1 MVSSTIFSHRRRK
14 APDTTA
20 RHPAPAVS
28 GTMRLLNVDTF
39 QFAEFFYQTP
49 PPYAILSHTWGDD
62 SEEVS
67 YSNVLAGRLDSP
79 DTRPAK
85 VSGCCDQAR
94 KDGYEYVWIDTC
106 CIDKT
111 NSVELHEA
119 INSMFKW
126 YRDAAICYVYLAD
139 VPPGDEI
146 HNPNSRFH
154 MSRWFERGWTLQEL
168 LAPLHLRFY
177 DADWQF
183 LSTKGELCEVIEGIT
198 GIPSPYLLGIHELH
212 HASIAQRMSW
222 AASRVTKREEDIA
235 YCLLGIFDIVMLMIY
250 GEGHNAFRRLQEEI
264 IRKHTSDDSILAW
277 GLYPNTPPRLSS
289 ALAIHPSQFA
299 LSGQIVSRPGPG
311 TDSLDVHTGPIR
323 LNLRIL
329 PQPGPDEMLGALR
342 CGPEHDP
349 QMSVC
354 LPLTRPSGD
363 EDGDYSRISE
373 RCAVLKRIVDSHR
386 ALPCRIRVDGKPRQ
400 STASA
405 QMHFFHIQRSPSA
418 RNLEIVDVQPPERW
432 HKERSLIEAPAPN
445 GDGQHRA
452 FLRLRDGNRESSDFV
467 IVLEAVASGPA
478 LRAQCDVMTA
488 SKDTPLSEIQG
499 MIDAMRL
506 RLHQALRQSANNG
519 ALTLRAV
526 LKSEATQRT
535 FSLRLEKLSD
545 APAQTTNA
553 TLELENIRRN
563 MEMECLRKADE
574 AVVDEIEALEHKKK
588 AERMSLEEVDMTLL
602 RVEEE
607 LQMLLNRKSR
617 LDNDKAGH
625 VLRLDAIRE
634 EIGEKRLKMHT
645 LDSWLGAAG
654 EEMKSF
660 VNGDGTRVVAGSQT
674 LHLAAEKGYED
685 LVKALLEK
693 GASIEDTAKRGWTPL
708 HAAAWSGH
716 TGTVQLLL
724 DKGANME
731 IKADDDWT
739 PLHSAVQKGHES
751 VVRLLLERGAKMT
764 PTFLNGWIP
773 LLTATLYGF
782 ESIVRLL
789 LDHGADVAARSNK
802 DSASLHIAA
811 QFGHL
816 AVAELLL
823 ARGADVMTR
832 AKESLTPLHLAAS
845 FGHQDIVSL
854 LLDKGASHLA
864 TLVGSNS
871 TALHMASH
879 RGRENVVRLLLER
892 GASPT
897 AVETDGS
904 TPLHSAAV
912 EGSVGIMRLLIE
924 HGAEVEAQSK
934 DGSVL
939 ALAAYYGHEDAVR
952 FLIRKGA
959 DITDRLA
966 LVFAHRGALR
976 FPNRPGFD
984 AIARILHGDRAD
996 APKRPRLE
1004 VAKEMPAGG
1013 AMAMTS
1019 PRKRHILIGEPSP
1032 ADHMARTRTSSLNVT
1047 GASSYVKHSQSL
1059 STDSYAGKGHAGA
1072 EEEIGDSEENLE
1084 QSADIEKGA
1093 EFIERAKGAGR
1104 ERANREDAGKGGTK
1118 DYSAD
1123 IAKATDFILRSRRPP
1138 RAGANGEDARKGG
1151 IEKPYADIMKAVE
1164 FIERSRGPARDMQ
1177 RGNREDTRK
1186 LQTEGRQSWWRK
1198 EKT

>member
-1 MVSSTIFSHRRRK
+1 
-14 APDTTA
+14 
-20 RHPAPAVS
+20 
-28 GTMRLLNVDTF
+28 MRLLNVDTF

-67 YSNVLAGRLDSP
+67 YSNVLAGRLESP
-79 DTRPAK
+79 ETRPAK

-154 MSRWFERGWTLQEL
+154 TSRWFKRGWTLQEL

-183 LSTKGELCEVIEGIT
+183 LSTKGELCEVIEDIT

-212 HASIAQRMSW
+212 HASIAQRLSW

-277 GLYPNTPPRLSS
+277 GLYPNTPPRFSS

-363 EDGDYSRISE
+363 EDGEYSRISE
-373 RCAVLKRIVDSHR
+373 RCAVLEKMADSHV
-386 ALPCRIRVDGKPRQ
+386 AIPCRIRVDSKPTQ
-400 STASA
+400 STAPA
-405 QMHFFHIQRSPSA
+405 QAHFFHIQRSPSA
-418 RNLEIVDVQPPERW
+418 RDLEIVDVQPPKRW

-499 MIDAMRL
+499 MIDALRL
-506 RLHQALRQSANNG
+506 RSHQALRQSANNG
-519 ALTLRAV
+519 ALTLQAV
-526 LKSEATQRT
+526 LVSEARQRT

-545 APAQTTNA
+545 PPPQTTNA
-553 TLELENIRRN
+553 TLELECIRRT
-563 MEMECLRKADE
+563 MEMECLRQADE
-574 AVVDEIEALEHKKK
+574 AVVGEIDALEQKKE
-588 AERMSLEEVDMTLL
+588 AERMSLEEVDRTLL
-602 RVEEE
+602 RVEEQ
-607 LQMLLNRKSR
+607 LQILLNRKSR
-617 LDNDKAGH
+617 LENDKAGH

-634 EIGEKRLKMHT
+634 EIGEKRLKMNT

-685 LVKALLEK
+685 LVQALLEK
-693 GASIEDTAKRGWTPL
+693 GAPIEATATEGLTPL
-708 HAAAWSGH
+708 HVAARNGH
-716 TGTVQLLL
+716 MGTVQLLL

-731 IKADDDWT
+731 TKAEDDWT
-739 PLHSAVQKGHES
+739 PLHSATKKGHER

-764 PTFLNGWIP
+764 PTSSNGCIP
-773 LLTATLYGF
+773 LLTATHYGF

-789 LDHGADVAARSNK
+789 LDHGADVDARSNN
-802 DSASLHIAA
+802 DTAPLHVAA
-811 QFGHL
+811 QYGHF
-816 AVAELLL
+816 AIAELLL
-823 ARGADVMTR
+823 ARGADVMMR
-832 AKESLTPLHLAAS
+832 GKESSTPLHLAATY
-845 FGHQDIVSL
+845 GHRDIVSL
-854 LLDKGASHLA
+854 LLDKGASLSA

-879 RGRENVVRLLLER
+879 HERENENVVRLLLER
-892 GASPT
+892 GANPK

-904 TPLHSAAV
+904 TPLHSAAAGGLV
-912 EGSVGIMRLLIE
+912 SIMRLLIE
-924 HGAEVEAQSK
+924 HGAEVGAKSE

-939 ALAAYYGHEDAVR
+939 ALVAYYGHEDAAR
-952 FLIRKGA
+952 FLISKGA
-959 DITDRLA
+959 DVTDRRA
-966 LVFAHRGALR
+966 LKFAKRQG
-976 FPNRPGFD
+976 ND
-984 AIARILHGDRAD
+984 AIVRILNVDRAD
-996 APKRPRLE
+996 APKSPRSE
-1004 VAKEMPAGG
+1004 VLKEMPAGEAFFG
-1013 AMAMTS
+1013 TPS
-1019 PRKRHILIGEPSP
+1019 RRTVRNILSTGPSH
-1032 ADHMARTRTSSLNVT
+1032 ADHIARTRNSSRNATV
-1047 GASSYVKHSQSL
+1047 ASSHARGSDSAITDGHGDKTQSEVGQEMDQSKELTPFTSEGQKKAL
-1059 STDSYAGKGHAGA
+1059 SVTEAV
-1072 EEEIGDSEENLE
+1072 IRTQMNR
-1084 QSADIEKGA
+1084 EKA
-1093 EFIERAKGAGR
+1093 SMERASRNEDKKTVSTEPAVAPELVAGLRGYGSPMEICGAPGR
-1104 ERANREDAGKGGTK
+1104 K
-1118 DYSAD
+1118 
-1123 IAKATDFILRSRRPP
+1123 
-1138 RAGANGEDARKGG
+1138 DARKPQ
-1151 IEKPYADIMKAVE
+1151 I
-1164 FIERSRGPARDMQ
+1164 
-1177 RGNREDTRK
+1177 
-1186 LQTEGRQSWWRK
+1186 K
-1198 EKT
+1198 EKQSLWWLKRT

>member
-1 MVSSTIFSHRRRK
+1 
-14 APDTTA
+14 
-20 RHPAPAVS
+20 
-28 GTMRLLNVDTF
+28 MRLLNVDTF

-67 YSNVLAGRLDSP
+67 YSNVLAGRLESP
-79 DTRPAK
+79 ETRPAK

-139 VPPGDEI
+139 VPTGDEI
-146 HNPNSRFH
+146 HNPDSRFYS
-154 MSRWFERGWTLQEL
+154 SRWFQRGWTLQEL
-168 LAPLHLRFY
+168 LAPLRLRFY
-177 DADWQF
+177 DDDWLF
-183 LSTKGELCEVIEGIT
+183 LGTKGELCDVIEDIT

-222 AASRVTKREEDIA
+222 AANRVTKREEDIA
-235 YCLLGIFDIVMLMIY
+235 YCLLGVFGIVMSMIY
-250 GEGHNAFRRLQEEI
+250 GEGPNAFRRLQEEI
-264 IRKHTSDDSILAW
+264 MRKHTSDDSILAW
-277 GLYPNTPPRLSS
+277 GLSPLKPFNSSS
-289 ALAIHPSQFA
+289 ALATHPSHSSSVLATHPSQFA
-299 LSGQIVSRPGPG
+299 LSGQIVSRPQPG
-311 TDSLDVHTGPIR
+311 TNSLDIR
-323 LNLRIL
+323 AGTLRL
-329 PQPGPDEMLGALR
+329 HLRFPPRLSWTFGALS

-349 QMSVC
+349 QESVL
-354 LPLTRPSGD
+354 LPLTRASGG
-363 EDGDYSRISE
+363 EDNEYTRRSDIG
-373 RCAVLKRIVDSHR
+373 AVLDRVPDSHI
-386 ALPCRIRVDGKPRQ
+386 AFACRIKVDDNPRP
-400 STASA
+400 STSPA
-405 QMHFFHIQRSPSA
+405 QVHYFLIQRSPSV

-432 HKERSLIEAPAPN
+432 HRERSLIEAPAPN

-488 SKDTPLSEIQG
+488 SKDTSLSEIQG

-506 RLHQALRQSANNG
+506 QSHQALRQSANNG
-519 ALTLRAV
+519 ALTLQAV
-526 LKSEATQRT
+526 LISEARQRT

-545 APAQTTNA
+545 APGQTTNA
-553 TLELENIRRN
+553 TLELEIIRRN
-563 MEMECLRKADE
+563 MEMECLRKADK
-574 AVVDEIEALEHKKK
+574 AVVEEMKALEQKKD
-588 AERMSLEEVDMTLL
+588 AERMSLEEVETKLLGVEKELQTLL
-602 RVEEE
+602 E
-607 LQMLLNRKSR
+607 RKAR

-625 VLRLDAIRE
+625 MLRLDAILEERE
-634 EIGEKRLKMHT
+634 GKMLKLST
-645 LDSWLGAAG
+645 LDSWFQTADK
-654 EEMKSF
+654 EMKSL
-660 VNGDGTRVVAGSQT
+660 VDGNIVDGHGQRMVAGRQT
-674 LHLAAEKGYED
+674 LYLAARKGYED
-685 LVKALLEK
+685 LVQALLEK
-693 GASIEDTAKRGWTPL
+693 GAPTEDTDTKGLTPL
-708 HAAAWSGH
+708 HVAAWRGRAEI
-716 TGTVQLLL
+716 VQLLL
-724 DKGANME
+724 NKGANMDA
-731 IKADDDWT
+731 KAGDERT

-764 PTFLNGWIP
+764 PTSNGW
-773 LLTATLYGF
+773 
-782 ESIVRLL
+782 
-789 LDHGADVAARSNK
+789 
-802 DSASLHIAA
+802 
-811 QFGHL
+811 
-816 AVAELLL
+816 
-823 ARGADVMTR
+823 
-832 AKESLTPLHLAAS
+832 TPLHLAAS
-845 FGHQDIVSL
+845 FGDQDIVSL
-854 LLDKGASHLA
+854 LLDKGASRLA

-879 RGRENVVRLLLER
+879 HGRENVVRLLLER

-904 TPLHSAAV
+904 TPLHSAAA

-924 HGAEVEAQSK
+924 HGAEVGAKSK

-959 DITDRLA
+959 DITDRRA
-966 LVFAHRGALR
+966 LMFAHRQG
-976 FPNRPGFD
+976 ND
-984 AIARILHGDRAD
+984 AIARILEGDQAD
-996 APKRPRLE
+996 APKGPRSE
-1004 VAKEMPAGG
+1004 VLKEMPAGG
-1013 AMAMTS
+1013 AMAGTP
-1019 PRKRHILIGEPSP
+1019 PRKWRILIGGPSP

-1059 STDSYAGKGHAGA
+1059 STDGHAGKGHAGA

-1084 QSADIEKGA
+1084 QSTDIEKGA

-1151 IEKPYADIMKAVE
+1151 MEDFSTDIEKATDFILRSRWPPRAGANQEDARKGGIEKPYADIMKAVE
-1164 FIERSRGPARDMQ
+1164 FIERSRGPPRDMQ

-1186 LQTEGRQSWWRK
+1186 PQTEGRQSWWRK

>member
-1 MVSSTIFSHRRRK
+1 
-14 APDTTA
+14 
-20 RHPAPAVS
+20 
-28 GTMRLLNVDTF
+28 MRLLNVDTF

-67 YSNVLAGRLDSP
+67 YSNVLAGRLESP
-79 DTRPAK
+79 ETRPAK

-154 MSRWFERGWTLQEL
+154 TSRWFKRGWTLQEL

-183 LSTKGELCEVIEGIT
+183 LSTKGELCEVIEDIT

-212 HASIAQRMSW
+212 HASIAQRLSW

-277 GLYPNTPPRLSS
+277 GLYPNTPPRFSS

-342 CGPEHDP
+342 CGPENDP
-349 QMSVC
+349 QISVC

-363 EDGDYSRISE
+363 EDGEYSRISE
-373 RCAVLKRIVDSHR
+373 RCAVLEKMADSHV
-386 ALPCRIRVDGKPRQ
+386 AIPCRIRVDSKPTQ
-400 STASA
+400 STAPA
-405 QMHFFHIQRSPSA
+405 KAHFFHIQRSPSA
-418 RNLEIVDVQPPERW
+418 RDLEIVDVQPPKRW

-499 MIDAMRL
+499 MIDALRL
-506 RLHQALRQSANNG
+506 RSHQALRQSANNG
-519 ALTLRAV
+519 ALTLQAV
-526 LKSEATQRT
+526 LVSEARQRT

-545 APAQTTNA
+545 PPPQTTNA
-553 TLELENIRRN
+553 TLELECIRRT
-563 MEMECLRKADE
+563 MEMECLRQADE
-574 AVVDEIEALEHKKK
+574 AVLGEIDALEQKKE
-588 AERMSLEEVDMTLL
+588 AERMSLEEVETKLL
-602 RVEEE
+602 GVEEE
-607 LQMLLNRKSR
+607 LQTLLERKAR
-617 LDNDKAGH
+617 LENDKAGH
-625 VLRLDAIRE
+625 VSRLDALLKERE
-634 EIGEKRLKMHT
+634 GKMLKLSI
-645 LDSWLGAAG
+645 LDLWYQTADKG
-654 EEMKSF
+654 MKSLVDGNI
-660 VNGDGTRVVAGSQT
+660 VNGSGQQMVAGRQT
-674 LHLAAEKGYED
+674 LYLAAETGYDD
-685 LVKALLEK
+685 LVRALLEN
-693 GASIEDTAKRGWTPL
+693 GASVEAPSMNGWTPL

-716 TGTVQLLL
+716 TETVRLLL
-724 DKGANME
+724 DKGAN
-731 IKADDDWT
+731 IDAKAHYDNT

-751 VVRLLLERGAKMT
+751 AVRELLERGAKMA
-764 PTFLNGWIP
+764 PLSNGWMP
-773 LLTATLYGF
+773 LHAAARYGS
-782 ESIVRLL
+782 ETIAQLL
-789 LDHGADVAARSNK
+789 LDWGADVAARNK
-802 DSASLHIAA
+802 QNAAALHISA
-811 QFGHL
+811 QFGNL
-816 AVAELLL
+816 AVARLLL
-823 ARGADVMTR
+823 ARGADVAMR
-832 AKESLTPLHLAAS
+832 NKESMTPLHLATLY
-845 FGHQDIVSL
+845 GHEKVVSL
-854 LLDKGASHLA
+854 FLEKGASISE
-864 TLVGSNS
+864 TLVGSNA
-871 TALHMASH
+871 TALHIASQH
-879 RGRENVVRLLLER
+879 GREDVLRLLLER

-904 TPLHSAAV
+904 TPLHVAASAGWV
-912 EGSVGIMRLLIE
+912 SILRLLIE
-924 HGAEVEAQSK
+924 HGVEVGTPSK
-934 DGSVL
+934 DGTAL

-952 FLIRKGA
+952 FLVSKGA
-959 DITDRLA
+959 DVTDRRA
-966 LVFAHRGALR
+966 LKYA
-976 FPNRPGFD
+976 NRQGND
-984 AIARILHGDRAD
+984 AIARILNGDRAD
-996 APKRPRLE
+996 APKSPRSE
-1004 VAKEMPAGG
+1004 VSKEMPAGG
-1013 AMAMTS
+1013 EMAQIP
-1019 PRKRHILIGEPSP
+1019 PRRRLLVKDILSTGPSHTDHI
-1032 ADHMARTRTSSLNVT
+1032 ARTRSSSMNAEV
-1047 GASSYVKHSQSL
+1047 ASSHAKDSDSPITDDHGDKIQSEVGEEMDHSQENTPFTPEGPKKAL
-1059 STDSYAGKGHAGA
+1059 SVTEAVNFVFSEAQRRRDSKAVMEQASRDKKAASTEPAVAPGLA
-1072 EEEIGDSEENLE
+1072 IGMYGNL
-1084 QSADIEKGA
+1084 
-1093 EFIERAKGAGR
+1093 GR
-1104 ERANREDAGKGGTK
+1104 K
-1118 DYSAD
+1118 
-1123 IAKATDFILRSRRPP
+1123 
-1138 RAGANGEDARKGG
+1138 DARKPQTKG
-1151 IEKPYADIMKAVE
+1151 KP
-1164 FIERSRGPARDMQ
+1164 
-1177 RGNREDTRK
+1177 
-1186 LQTEGRQSWWRK
+1186 SWWKR
-1198 EKT
+1198 T